1 MLGVLTLDTAF
12 PRIAGD
18 IGAAETFPFPVRHAV
33 VRGAG
38 VHAVV
43 HEADARLVPAFVA
56 AAQGLA
62 SDGCIAI
69 TTTCGF
75 LVRWQD
81 EIARAVDVP
90 VLTSALVMLS
100 LVARCVGT
108 ARPVGVVTYSAQS
121 LTAEVLA
128 AAGADPVTPVA
139 GVEPHGYFAATIRDG
154 AATLDRAR
162 MAADVVSAAQAL
174 AAARPDIG
182 AIVLECANMPPYRDA
197 VAGALRIPVFDM
209 VDLVSWFYAGAAR
222 RAPAHVDRDLW

>member
-1 MLGVLTLDTAF
+1 MCCGRRGPFEATAYGASSPGAPPTISVGGGMPLSKPHAARGVWTDQLSSGRAVPPRCSTSYWSGR
-12 PRIAGD
+12 RIAG
-18 IGAAETFPFPVRHAV
+18 PP
-33 VRGAG
+33 
-38 VHAVV
+38 
-43 HEADARLVPAFVA
+43 
-56 AAQGLA
+56 
-62 SDGCIAI
+62 
-69 TTTCGF
+69 TCK
-75 LVRWQD
+75 
-81 EIARAVDVP
+81 P
-90 VLTSALVMLS
+90 S
-100 LVARCVGT
+100 GT
-108 ARPVGVVTYSAQS
+108 ARPVGIVTYSAQS